1 MENKEDRFIQGYIC
15 AVANLL
21 RERDTPVH
29 ADGLLKLMGL
39 ITLKRLKDAGVDQQ
53 DINVLRKYKLI
64 VPPTKQT

>member
-1 MENKEDRFIQGYIC
+1 MEKKEDRFIQGYIC

-29 ADGLLKLMGL
+29 ADSLLQSVGL

-64 VPPTKQT
+64 IPPTK